1 MQLHHYSFQESWNK
15 DFDTSL
21 DSSQTLV
28 IVFGSSDV
36 RKITQALQDVTRAF
50 SHSIIIG
57 ASTSGEI
64 LMDTLQ
70 EESLVVAVVK
80 FQTTQIR
87 LATEKLH
94 NPEDS
99 FEIGEKLANKLQEKS
114 LKSVFVLSDGLN
126 VNGSDLTHGLNAGI
140 HSDVIVSGGLAGDGA
155 TFSQTW
161 VLVDGKTS
169 SHYVTAV
176 GLYGENIHVGYGSEG
191 GWDIF
196 GIQRVVTKSSHNVVY
211 ELDGQP
217 VLDIYKKYLGEK
229 AKDLPASGLLF
240 PLGVYDAKE
249 EGKIVVRTILAID
262 EDEKSITFAGNI
274 PMQSKVC
281 LMKSN
286 NDRLIDAAQNSSNA
300 LDLQNYTDEPLLN
313 IAISC
318 IGRKLVLKQRAEEE
332 LEATLENLPKNSTQI
347 GFYSYGE
354 ISPTGLIGCELHNQ
368 TMTLTTLWESDA

>member
-1 MQLHHYSFQESWNK
+1 MQLHYYSYHASWDK

-28 IVFGSSDV
+28 IVFGSSDLS
-36 RKITQALQDVTRAF
+36 KITQALEDVTHAF

-70 EESLVVAVVK
+70 EDSLVVAVVK

-87 LATEKLH
+87 LATEEFHKT
-94 NPEDS
+94 EDS
-99 FEIGEKLANKLQEKS
+99 FEIGKKLANRLQEES

-126 VNGSDLTHGLNAGI
+126 INGSDLTHGLNAGI

-161 VLVDGKTS
+161 VLVDGKPS

-217 VLDIYKKYLGEK
+217 ILDIYKKYLGEK

-240 PLGVYDAKE
+240 PLGVYDAQE

-262 EDEKSITFAGNI
+262 EEEKSITFAGNI

-281 LMKSN
+281 LIKSN

-300 LDLQNYTDEPLLN
+300 LDLQNYTDEPLLS

-332 LEATLENLPKNSTQI
+332 LEATLENLPQNSVQV

>member
-1 MQLHHYSFQESWNK
+1 MQLHYYSYHASGDK

-28 IVFGSSDV
+28 IVFGSSDLS
-36 RKITQALQDVTRAF
+36 KITQALEDVTHAF

-70 EESLVVAVVK
+70 EDSLVVAVVK

-87 LATEKLH
+87 LATEEFHKT
-94 NPEDS
+94 EDS
-99 FEIGEKLANKLQEKS
+99 FEIGKKLANRLQEES

-126 VNGSDLTHGLNAGI
+126 INGSDLTHGLNAGI

-161 VLVDGKTS
+161 VLVDGKPS

-217 VLDIYKKYLGEK
+217 ILDIYKKYLGEK

-240 PLGVYDAKE
+240 PLGVYDAQE

-262 EDEKSITFAGNI
+262 EEEKSITFAGNI

-281 LMKSN
+281 LIKSN

-300 LDLQNYTDEPLLN
+300 LDLQNYTDEPLLS

-332 LEATLENLPKNSTQI
+332 LEATLENLPQNSVQV